1 MLQRG
6 TARDTHARVKESVP
20 RLLATRDELVV
31 LAEEVRTAGRLAID
45 TEFVWERTYRPVLG
59 VVQIAT
65 DTDTAI
71 IDATAIADLSP
82 LFPLLTD
89 PAVPVVMHGGGQDL
103 EIMALLMGKPIRGV
117 VDTQVVAAFLGYGL
131 QIGLSVLLER
141 VLKIRIRK
149 DQTYTDWTR
158 RPLRPEQLVYA
169 REDVLHLLPLYDR
182 LRTRLDERGRVA
194 WVEEELHGLEDPANY
209 TPMPESE
216 RYRTV
221 KGWQR
226 LGGRELAIL
235 QALAAWRERT
245 AQRANIRPGFIA
257 NDAVMMA
264 LTVRPPENMDELRGV
279 RGLTPGSVE
288 RHGKGILAAVRDGR
302 ACPQDKWP
310 TSPERQRRPAPPT
323 GLGALLRAAVQGVA
337 DREEIAPE
345 VIAST
350 RDIEA
355 LIAHVT
361 GGGKAEADEHDL
373 PLVHGW
379 RGQLVGD
386 TLVSIAKGEIA
397 MRYDP
402 ARREVVQEAV
412 DGSRVKPGERSSR

>member
-1 MLQRG
+1 V
-6 TARDTHARVKESVP
+6 TH
-20 RLLATRDELVV
+20 DELVV
-31 LAEEVRTAGRLAID
+31 LADEVRRAGRLAID

-59 VVQIAT
+59 VVQVAT

-71 IDATAIADLSP
+71 IDATVIADLSP

-89 PAVPVVMHGGGQDL
+89 PLVPVVMHGGGQDL
-103 EIMALLMGKPIRGV
+103 EILAFLMGEPIRGV

-131 QIGLSVLLER
+131 QIGLGVLLER

-169 REDVLHLLPLYDR
+169 REDVLHMLPLYDR
-182 LRTRLDERGRVA
+182 LRERLEERGRVP
-194 WVEEELHGLEDPANY
+194 WVEEELRALEDPTNY
-209 TPMPESE
+209 TPMPDSE
-216 RYRTV
+216 RFRTV

-226 LGGRELAIL
+226 LSGRELAVL
-235 QALAAWRERT
+235 QALAAWRERA
-245 AQRANIRPGFIA
+245 AQRANVRPGFIA

-264 LTVRPPENMDELRGV
+264 LTVRPPENMDELRHV

-302 ACPQDKWP
+302 ACPPEKWP

-361 GGGKAEADEHDL
+361 GGSKTDGGDHL
-373 PLVHGW
+373 PLVQGW
-379 RGQLVGD
+379 RGHLVGD

-402 ARREVVQEAV
+402 GRREVVQEAV
-412 DGSRVKPGERSSR
+412 DGSRVKPGARSSR